1 MGRERRRQGKRG
13 ALKTTLHRPIFTLT
27 THRSSKTNKMVYL
40 LPTDLTEEHIP
51 FSAGKCLRDLLFLI
65 QTSQFPL
72 YGLQHIPTL
81 HSIHMF
87 VCVNNLW
94 AIPEDY
100 TLGQLGRAG
109 STYSHSKPT
118 ISTRHSGL
126 NKCLQKKDGRL
137 EGTESMPSDHVA
149 ACLHQLSVWDS
160 FEVKE
165 WFLKLD
171 DHDTEKAA
179 SC

>member
-1 MGRERRRQGKRG
+1 MGRERRREGKWVGVG
-13 ALKTTLHRPIFTLT
+13 ALKTALHRPIFTLT
-27 THRSSKTNKMVYL
+27 THRSSKTNQMVYL

-81 HSIHMF
+81 HNIPMF

-137 EGTESMPSDHVA
+137 EGTKSMPAIMWLPFYTSF
-149 ACLHQLSVWDS
+149 LSEIALRWRND
-160 FEVKE
+160 F
-165 WFLKLD
+165 WN
-171 DHDTEKAA
+171 
-179 SC
+179 